1 MTPGP
6 PSGWIRLAWIFT
18 IGGSILGAGAD
29 LLVIFA
35 PAGPWIGPLM
45 ACAALTW
52 LFVAA
57 WGPQALSWSQQRHLE
72 ALRARVTESE
82 SAAVESPDAEPDA
95 DSKTSIEVE
104 QAREQVG
111 RYENRLKR
119 SSHWWQAS
127 LVLLGTSGSLLSWYL
142 GWPKA
147 QVADAL
153 IWFGLVGLLS
163 FPSLIMGN
171 ALANNPNK
179 TYRRQAG
186 FTRFATISLLVVGLT
201 TLLHSVALPVDIV
214 AGDAPLSIWALRAL
228 ATVQIVLAAEW
239 IVRAFVSPFLP
250 QRSADHLNDSLVLN
264 LVAGSQT
271 GETLGDR
278 VHEQLGI
285 DISQS
290 WAVQFI
296 RQSTL
301 WLVMV
306 LGVATW
312 LSTGVTTLRVDERGI
327 HQRLGLSAPE
337 LLEPGLHFHLPWP
350 LGSVRRLS
358 YGRIEEVRLN
368 ASADFEAPEST
379 AIEAPSR
386 KSDDRIWSKS
396 HGEELFLMIANQPR
410 LSSSDGEQLESQRSY
425 ELYHADVVITYRIG
439 LNSKSSH
446 LAVYRLADA
455 NKLVGQIGRREL
467 IDLFNNRTAEDLIFA
482 NFSAFSQASHRAI
495 QQRLNELNTGI
506 DIVDVIFEAV
516 HPPIDTAPTF
526 HRVHGAAKESAASVD
541 IVRAEAEQEQAT
553 AQIVAAQIHDQAKA
567 DAFSNAALARAER
580 VAFLA
585 ERRAYANQQSVFTF
599 ERALQAFEQ
608 TFSDKNLIIVDPNIS
623 ADQGLVLDL
632 REQSLNGRPQE

>member
-1 MTPGP
+1 MTSSPQ
-6 PSGWIRLAWIFT
+6 SGWIRLAWIFT
-18 IGGSILGAGAD
+18 VGGSIFGLTAV

-35 PAGPWIGPLM
+35 PAGPWAGPLM
-45 ACAALTW
+45 ACSALAW
-52 LFVAA
+52 LLVAA
-57 WGPQALSWSQQRHLE
+57 WGPQALSWSQQWRLD
-72 ALRARVTESE
+72 ALRAQVPDEGPSEAEARDESE
-82 SAAVESPDAEPDA
+82 
-95 DSKTSIEVE
+95 TSIEVE
-104 QAREQVG
+104 QVRAQIT
-111 RYENRLKR
+111 RYENRIKR
-119 SSHWWQAS
+119 TAHWWQAGLVFLGACGS
-127 LVLLGTSGSLLSWYL
+127 LVSWYL
-142 GWPKA
+142 GWPMPETES
-147 QVADAL
+147 AL

-171 ALANNPNK
+171 ALANNSHRS
-179 TYRRQAG
+179 YSRQAQ
-186 FTRFATISLLVVGLT
+186 FARFSTTSLLVIGLT

-214 AGDAPLSIWALRAL
+214 AGDAPLSIWALRVL
-228 ATVQIVLAAEW
+228 GMVQIVLASEW
-239 IVRAFVSPFLP
+239 IVRAFLSPFLP

-278 VHEQLGI
+278 VHDQLGI

-296 RQSTL
+296 RRSTL
-301 WLVMV
+301 WLVMA
-306 LGVATW
+306 LGVTTW
-312 LSTGVTTLRVDERGI
+312 LSTGITTLRVDERGI
-327 HQRLGLSAPE
+327 HQRLGLSLPT

-368 ASADFEAPEST
+368 ASADFEVPEST
-379 AIEAPSR
+379 PIEAPSR

-425 ELYHADVVITYRIG
+425 ELYHADVVITYRVG
-439 LNSKSSH
+439 LDSKSSH
-446 LAVYRLADA
+446 LAIYRLADA
-455 NKLVGQIGRREL
+455 GKLVGQVGRREL

-482 NFSAFSQASHRAI
+482 NFSEFSEASHRSI
-495 QQRLNELNTGI
+495 QRRLDELNTGI

-526 HRVHGAAKESAASVD
+526 HRVHGAAKESAARVD

-553 AQIVAAQIHDQAKA
+553 AQIVAAQINDQAEA

-580 VAFLA
+580 VAFQA
-585 ERRAYANQQSVFTF
+585 ERRAYANQQKVFRF
-599 ERALQAFEQ
+599 ERALQAFEK

-632 REQSLNGRPQE
+632 REQSLNGRSQE